1 MNAQAGMVSLV
12 RLILDWGLMTA
23 DLAHHGN
30 FGRRTAA
37 VRSESVEQESESFS
51 LRLKAALRAA
61 QYSPDSPTQLARQF
75 NTRYTGHPVSIHAA
89 RKWLR
94 GEAIPTQA
102 KMRALA
108 SWLGVTAEW
117 LRYDGGAPLSRMEPA
132 AQAAHLTP
140 DDFLLIEEWRH
151 LDPETRLIARELIR
165 LLVRRDQA
173 KQGGQS

>member
-1 MNAQAGMVSLV
+1 
-12 RLILDWGLMTA
+12 MTPNIVQNGSNGK
-23 DLAHHGN
+23 HGA
-30 FGRRTAA
+30 TA
-37 VRSESVEQESESFS
+37 RSESVEQESESFS

-75 NTRYTGHPVSIHAA
+75 NSRYAGHPVSIHAA

-108 SWLGVTAEW
+108 AWLGVTAEW
-117 LRYDGGAPLSRMEPA
+117 LRYDGGAAPSGADSA
-132 AQAAHLTP
+132 ARAVQLTP
-140 DDFLLIEEWRH
+140 DDFLLVEEWRH
-151 LDPETRLIARELIR
+151 LDPETRLIARELFR

-173 KQGGQS
+173 R

>member
-1 MNAQAGMVSLV
+1 
-12 RLILDWGLMTA
+12 MTA
-23 DLAHHGN
+23 NHIEIASNGKHG
-30 FGRRTAA
+30 RPI
-37 VRSESVEQESESFS
+37 RSETVEQESESFS

-75 NTRYTGHPVSIHAA
+75 NNRYAGHPVSIHAA

-108 SWLGVTAEW
+108 AWLGVTAEW
-117 LRYDGGAPLSRMEPA
+117 LRYDGGGPINSGEAAARA
-132 AQAAHLTP
+132 AQLTP

-151 LDPETRLIARELIR
+151 LDTETRLIARELIR
-165 LLVRRDQA
+165 LLVRRMQG
-173 KQGGQS
+173 KQGAVN

>member
-1 MNAQAGMVSLV
+1 
-12 RLILDWGLMTA
+12 MTPNIVTNGTNGK
-23 DLAHHGN
+23 HGT
-30 FGRRTAA
+30 TA
-37 VRSESVEQESESFS
+37 RSESVEQESESFS

-75 NTRYTGHPVSIHAA
+75 NTRYSGHPVSIHAA

-108 SWLGVTAEW
+108 TWLGVTAEW
-117 LRYDGGAPLSRMEPA
+117 LRYDGGAALSAVNPVARA
-132 AQAAHLTP
+132 AQLTP

-151 LDPETRLIARELIR
+151 LDTETRLIARELIR
-165 LLVRRDQA
+165 LLVRRDQV
-173 KQGGQS
+173 KQEALG

>member
-1 MNAQAGMVSLV
+1 VN
-12 RLILDWGLMTA
+12 TA
-23 DLAHHGN
+23 ENLNIG
-30 FGRRTAA
+30 GRSGRPN
-37 VRSESVEQESESFS
+37 RSVTIEQESESFS

-75 NTRYTGHPVSIHAA
+75 NTRYAGHPVSIHAA

-108 SWLGVTAEW
+108 TWLGVTPEW
-117 LRYDGGAPLSRMEPA
+117 LRYDGGG
-132 AQAAHLTP
+132 QAANAPADARVASLTP

-151 LDPETRLIARELIR
+151 LDAETRLIARELIR
-165 LLVRRDQA
+165 LLVRRLQE
-173 KQGGQS
+173 KQIEQG

>member
-1 MNAQAGMVSLV
+1 MNPAENLNGGSESNG
-12 RLILDWGLMTA
+12 RL
-23 DLAHHGN
+23 
-30 FGRRTAA
+30 GRST
-37 VRSESVEQESESFS
+37 SVEQESESFS

-75 NTRYTGHPVSIHAA
+75 NTRYAGHPVSIHAA

-108 SWLGVTAEW
+108 TWLGVTPEW
-117 LRYDGGAPLSRMEPA
+117 LRYDGGGPPDTD
-132 AQAAHLTP
+132 QAAVRAASLTP

-151 LDPETRLIARELIR
+151 LDTETRLIARELIR
-165 LLVRRDQA
+165 LLVRREQG
-173 KQGGQS
+173 KQLEQD